1 MCKLFLFII
10 ILQIMNPIP
19 IAIVD
24 DHEVVINGLKAMFAN
39 FSEIEVVYSTT
50 QGKDLFAYLEQQ
62 QPAVILL
69 DIQMPEISGIDVC
82 KQVHRKH
89 PQIKMIAFSSFDDT
103 HYIKQIIRSGASGY
117 LLKNADQQTIIAAI
131 KQVMNGEEYIDESI
145 KKILIQESI
154 SGQRRSMFDIPLTR
168 RENEILQLIA
178 DGLSNQEIADKLFIS
193 LRTVETH
200 RFNLAQKLDVKNAAG
215 LVKEAIKRGLVD

>member
-1 MCKLFLFII
+1 
-10 ILQIMNPIP
+10 MNRIP
-19 IAIVD
+19 VALVD

-39 FSEIEVVYSTT
+39 FPEIDVVFSANN
-50 QGKDLFAYLEQQ
+50 GAALFEQLKEQ

-69 DIQMPEISGIDVC
+69 DIQLPEMSGIDIS
-82 KQVHRKH
+82 KQLHRQY
-89 PQIKMIAFSSFDDT
+89 PQIKVIAFSSFDDT
-103 HYIKQIIRSGASGY
+103 HYIKQIIRNGASGY
-117 LLKNADQQTIIAAI
+117 LLKNADQQTILAAI
-131 KQVMNGEEYIDESI
+131 KAVLNGEEYIDESI

-154 SGQRRSMFDIPLTR
+154 SGQRRSMFEIPLTK
-168 RENEILQLIA
+168 REKEILQLIA

-200 RFNLAQKLDVKNAAG
+200 RFNLTQKLDVKNAAG

>member
-1 MCKLFLFII
+1 
-10 ILQIMNPIP
+10 MNPIP